1 MPKRIQFSDWE
12 TVVDELRQ
20 FGKTGDVTTKDD
32 RIRIDFGSA
41 HIEMSQDGHV
51 NMGMP
56 LHEFEQKGAVDL
68 VVDHDEGSLTVEA
81 DDVTYTFRRPG
92 E

>member
-1 MPKRIQFSDWE
+1 MAKRIQFSNWE

-20 FGKTGDVTTKDD
+20 FGKSGDVTTRDD

-41 HIEMSQDGHV
+41 HIEVFQDGHV
-51 NMGMP
+51 STGMS
-56 LHEFEQKGAVDL
+56 LHEFEQKGEANL
-68 VVDHDEGSLTVEA
+68 VVDHDEGTLTVEA

-92 E
+92 G

>member
-1 MPKRIQFSDWE
+1 MRIQFSNWE

-20 FGKTGDVTTKDD
+20 FGNSGDVTTKDD

-41 HIEMSQDGHV
+41 HIKVSQDGHV
-51 NMGMP
+51 STGMP
-56 LHEFEQKGAVDL
+56 LHEFEQKGEVDL
-68 VVDHDEGSLTVEA
+68 VVDHDEGSLTIEA

-92 E
+92 G